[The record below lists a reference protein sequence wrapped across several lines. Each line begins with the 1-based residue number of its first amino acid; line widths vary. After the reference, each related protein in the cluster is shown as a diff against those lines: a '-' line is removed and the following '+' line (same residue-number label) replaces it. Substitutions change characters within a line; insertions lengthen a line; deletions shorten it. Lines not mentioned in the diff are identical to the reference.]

1 MGYANRR
8 LRPANG
14 NPHSSVLKPVT
25 RKKSHIVWIG
35 VPLLLLVAG
44 AAAFCLV
51 YMRNSKN
58 GQSTEPY
65 SDAHSQMKGR
75 GGEVRLS
82 DREIRIRADAQRLK
96 NSGRCD
102 NDNTARAAAEAK
114 EAMRNLFR

>member
-1 MGYANRR
+1 MQNNEAAQLFKDMGF
-8 LRPANG
+8 G
-14 NPHSSVLKPVT
+14 E
-25 RKKSHIVWIG
+25 
-35 VPLLLLVAG
+35 
-44 AAAFCLV
+44 
-51 YMRNSKN
+51 
-58 GQSTEPY
+58 STSRAMAEEY